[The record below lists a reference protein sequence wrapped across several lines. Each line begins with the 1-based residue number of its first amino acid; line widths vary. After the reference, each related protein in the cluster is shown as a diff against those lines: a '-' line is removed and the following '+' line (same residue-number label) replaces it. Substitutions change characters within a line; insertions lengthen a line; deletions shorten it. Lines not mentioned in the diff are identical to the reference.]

1 MNSYPL
7 LANLSTRSINYLTAW
22 AYGYAVR
29 NPQELS
35 PKAWQEL
42 PYYYGPALFSYGEKI
57 RSAIDPD
64 TPKN

>member
-7 LANLSTRSINYLTAW
+7 LANLSTRSINNLTAW

-35 PKAWQEL
+35 PKAWQEM
-42 PYYYGPALFSYGEKI
+42 PYYYGPALT
-57 RSAIDPD
+57 RP
-64 TPKN
+64 